1 MRFISQAKTPSRREG
16 VFLYIFFDI
25 PLLLFYSN
33 FTKVRFL
40 ILHGMLMISHVKNKY
55 KNQNMEELLM
65 KKKLLATMMVAVLAI
80 GTMTGC
86 GSTAATDT
94 SATTEE
100 STKDEA
106 PAEEPAEEATEEPA
120 EEAPAEDAGSSL
132 AGNEIT
138 VVSREDGSGTRG
150 AFIELTGV
158 EQKDENGEKTDLTTV
173 EAIITNS
180 TEVMMT
186 TVAGD
191 ENAIGYASMGSMN
204 DTVKAVQV
212 NGVDP
217 TAENVKNGTYELAR
231 PFNIATLGDVSD
243 VAQDFINFI
252 MSAEGQTVIEGK
264 GYIQIDENASPF
276 ESNGATGK
284 VVVAG
289 SSSVTP
295 VMEKLQE
302 AYLAINSGAEIE
314 IQESDSTTG
323 MTQTI
328 DGTCDI
334 GMASRDLKDSE
345 VEAGLVSTSIALD
358 GIAVIVN
365 NANDISDLSTDEI
378 AAIFKG
384 ERLEW

>member
-1 MRFISQAKTPSRREG
+1 
-16 VFLYIFFDI
+16 
-25 PLLLFYSN
+25 
-33 FTKVRFL
+33 
-40 ILHGMLMISHVKNKY
+40 
-55 KNQNMEELLM
+55 MEELLM

-264 GYIQIDENASPF
+264 GYIKIDENAAPF
-276 ESNGATGK
+276 ESHGATGK

>member
-1 MRFISQAKTPSRREG
+1 
-16 VFLYIFFDI
+16 
-25 PLLLFYSN
+25 
-33 FTKVRFL
+33 
-40 ILHGMLMISHVKNKY
+40 
-55 KNQNMEELLM
+55 M
-65 KKKLLATMMVAVLAI
+65 KKKLLATMMVAVLAL

-86 GSTAATDT
+86 GSKASTDAAATT
-94 SATTEE
+94 
-100 STKDEA
+100 DEA
-106 PAEEPAEEATEEPA
+106 AADTEADAAAEEPAEEA
-120 EEAPAEDAGSSL
+120 EAAEDAGSSL

-252 MSAEGQTVIEGK
+252 MSADGQAVIEGK
-264 GYIQIDENASPF
+264 GYIKIDENAAAF
-276 ESNGATGK
+276 ESNGASGRI
-284 VVVAG
+284 VVAG

-302 AYLAINSGAEIE
+302 AYLAVNSGAEIE
-314 IQESDSTTG
+314 LQESDSTTG

-345 VEAGLVSTSIALD
+345 VEAGLKATSIALD

-365 NANDISDLSTDEI
+365 NANDVNDLSTDDI

-384 ERLEW
+384 ERTEW

>member
-1 MRFISQAKTPSRREG
+1 
-16 VFLYIFFDI
+16 
-25 PLLLFYSN
+25 
-33 FTKVRFL
+33 
-40 ILHGMLMISHVKNKY
+40 
-55 KNQNMEELLM
+55 M

-86 GSTAATDT
+86 GSSKESAAPANTTEDANATEADAAEEEAGEDTAEETT
-94 SATTEE
+94 GETTEE
-100 STKDEA
+100 
-106 PAEEPAEEATEEPA
+106 TET
-120 EEAPAEDAGSSL
+120 AEDTASSL

-158 EQKDENGEKTDLTTV
+158 KQDDQDLTTA

-186 TVAGD
+186 TVSGD

-204 DTVKAVQV
+204 DTVKAVKV
-212 NGVDP
+212 NGVDA
-217 TAENVKNGTYELAR
+217 TAENVKNGTYALSR

-252 MSAEGQTVIEGK
+252 MSADGQAVIEDK
-264 GYIQIDENASPF
+264 GYIKIDEEAAAF

-314 IQESDSTTG
+314 LQESDSTTG

-345 VEAGLVSTSIALD
+345 TEAGLVSTSIALD

-365 NANDISDLSTDEI
+365 NANDVSDLSTDEI

>member
-1 MRFISQAKTPSRREG
+1 
-16 VFLYIFFDI
+16 
-25 PLLLFYSN
+25 
-33 FTKVRFL
+33 
-40 ILHGMLMISHVKNKY
+40 
-55 KNQNMEELLM
+55 M
-65 KKKLLATMMVAVLAI
+65 KKKLLATILMATLAI
-80 GTMTGC
+80 SMMTGC
-86 GSTAATDT
+86 GSKQDITADTTADAPAADEADT
-94 SATTEE
+94 SE
-100 STKDEA
+100 SEQSA
-106 PAEEPAEEATEEPA
+106 AAA
-120 EEAPAEDAGSSL
+120 SSL

-158 EQKDENGEKTDLTTV
+158 KQDDQDLTTV

-204 DTVKAVQV
+204 DTVKAVNV
-212 NGVDP
+212 GGVEP
-217 TAENVKNGTYELAR
+217 TAENVKNGSYALSR
-231 PFNIATLGDVSD
+231 PFNIATKDTVSD

-252 MSAEGQTVIEGK
+252 MSADGQAVIEDK
-264 GYIQIDENASPF
+264 GYIAIDDKAAAF
-276 ESNGATGK
+276 ESNGAAGK
-284 VVVAG
+284 IVVAG

-314 IQESDSTTG
+314 LQESDSTTG
-323 MTQTI
+323 MTQAI

-345 VEAGLVSTSIALD
+345 LEAGLTPTAIAMD
-358 GIAVIVN
+358 GICVIVN
-365 NANDISDLSTDEI
+365 HANDITDLSTDDI

-384 ERLEW
+384 ERTEW